1 MKTVSTIKIILN
13 EEEVNCFRNS
23 AEIFNKIFEVMRDND
38 LKEIPIVT
46 DETEEADWENTYDFD
61 FLENASQV
69 LECF

>member
-1 MKTVSTIKIILN
+1 MKAVSTIKIILN

-38 LKEIPIVT
+38 LKEVPILIDEDDAVT
-46 DETEEADWENTYDFD
+46 WENTFSFD
-61 FLENASQV
+61 FLEDATNV